1 MRINKYMIQKGI
13 ACFKEYGFRELYIRA
28 SEKLRSQ
35 RISYDK
41 WYQKHKI
48 TEEQK
53 KAQIED
59 VKTWDRKPLVSI
71 CVPLYNTPEGYLK
84 EMIDSVRNQTYP
96 NWQLCLADG
105 SPNEDLKGVIE
116 QSYPNEKRIYY
127 RHLEKNLG
135 IAENTN
141 KAFEMAE
148 GEWISLLDHD
158 DLLAPEALYETLTAA
173 KIAEGKASLVKWKKC
188 VGEVEAVYSDEDKI
202 AEDLTEHFDPH
213 FKPDFN
219 IDLLRTNNYI
229 THLFTV
235 KREIVER
242 VGGFES
248 KYNGAQDFDFIFRC
262 TDAAKAVAHVPRVLY
277 HWRTSAGSTA
287 ENPASK
293 MYAYEA
299 GKLAIED
306 HLKAKGLKGEV
317 SFTRN
322 LGFYRVKYEVMREK
336 LISIII
342 PNKNQIEMLEKCI
355 ISIEKSSYKNYEIII
370 VENNSTEE
378 KTFAYYEKITGKPYM
393 ADATVEGTLSNG
405 NRICVVT
412 WEGLQK
418 GEFNYS
424 AINNY
429 GVTFAKG
436 SYLLF
441 LNNDIEIIT
450 EDWLEELLS
459 HCQREDVGAVGCKLL
474 YPDGTIQHAGVGIGL
489 GGIANSMF
497 VGMDSKYHGY
507 MHRANLQLNYSAVT
521 AACMLVK
528 KEVFQKVEGFEET
541 LAVAYNDIDLCLK
554 IGESGYRIVYTPYAK
569 AYHDE
574 SKSRGKENT
583 PEKQARLAK
592 ESAYMMEKWKD
603 IFEYGD
609 PYYNPNFSKKYM
621 DYRIDRV

>member
-13 ACFKEYGFRELYIRA
+13 ACLKEYGFRELYIRA
-28 SEKLRSQ
+28 VEKLRSQ
-35 RISYDK
+35 KISYDK
-41 WYQKHKI
+41 WYKKHAI
-48 TEEQK
+48 TGEQIR
-53 KAQIED
+53 AQQDD
-59 VKTWDRKPLVSI
+59 VKTWENQPVISI
-71 CVPLYNTPEGYLK
+71 CVPLYKTPEAYLR
-84 EMIDSVRNQTYP
+84 EMIDSVVAQTYP

-105 SPNEDLKGVIE
+105 SPDENLRAVLE
-116 QSYPNEKRIYY
+116 QYYGDEHRISY
-127 RHLEKNLG
+127 RHLDENLG

-141 KAFEMAE
+141 KAFEMAT

-158 DLLAPEALYETLTAA
+158 DILPPEALYETMVAA
-173 KIAEGKASLVKWKKC
+173 GIAEGKASLVKRKKTDA
-188 VGEVEAVYSDEDKI
+188 VIEAVYSDEDKI
-202 AEDLTEHFDPH
+202 SEDLAEHFDPH
-213 FKPDFN
+213 FKPDYN

-262 TDAAKAVAHVPRVLY
+262 TDAAKGVAHVPRILY

-306 HLKAKGLKGEV
+306 HLKAKGLEGEV

-322 LGFYRVKYEVMREK
+322 LGFYRVKYKVNSEE

-342 PNKNQIEMLEKCI
+342 PNKDQAAMLEKCI
-355 ISIEKSSYKNYEIII
+355 ASVLKSTYTHYEVIV
-370 VENNSTEE
+370 VENNSTQAGAF
-378 KTFAYYEKITGKPYM
+378 TYYEKLVGCPYNADEPMEGKL
-393 ADATVEGTLSNG
+393 ANG

-412 WEGLQK
+412 WK
-418 GEFNYS
+418 DFFNYS
-424 AINNY
+424 AINNF
-429 GVTFAKG
+429 GAGFAKG
-436 SYLLF
+436 SYLLL

-450 EDWLEELLS
+450 EDWLEEMLS
-459 HCQREDVGAVGCKLL
+459 HCQREDVAAVGCKLL
-474 YPDGTIQHAGVGIGL
+474 YPDGTIQHAGVGVGL

-497 VGMDSKYHGY
+497 VGMDSKFHGY

-521 AACMLVK
+521 AACMMVK
-528 KEVFQKVEGFEET
+528 KSVFEEVGGLEEELT
-541 LAVAYNDIDLCLK
+541 VAYNDIDLCLK
-554 IGESGYRIVYTPYAK
+554 MGAAGYRIVYTPYAV
-569 AYHDE
+569 ATHYE
-574 SKSRGKENT
+574 SKSRGYENT
-583 PEKQARLAK
+583 PEKQARLKK
-592 ESAYMMEKWKD
+592 ESDYMLEKWAD

-609 PYYNPNFSKKYM
+609 PYYNLNFSKKRM
-621 DYRIDRV
+621 DYTIDRV

>member
-13 ACFKEYGFRELYIRA
+13 ACLKEYGFRELYIRA
-28 SEKLRSQ
+28 AEKLRSQ
-35 RISYDK
+35 KISYDK
-41 WYQKHKI
+41 WYQEHKI

-105 SPNEDLKGVIE
+105 SPNEDLKAVIE
-116 QSYPNEKRIYY
+116 QSYPNEKRICY

-158 DLLAPEALYETLTAA
+158 DLLVPEALYETLTAA

-188 VGEVEAVYSDEDKI
+188 DREVEAVYSDEDKI

-262 TDAAKAVAHVPRVLY
+262 TDAAKAVAHVPRILY

-306 HLKAKGLKGEV
+306 HLKVKGLKGEV

-322 LGFYRVKYEVMREK
+322 LGFYRVKYALEREEF
-336 LISIII
+336 ISIII
-342 PNKNQIEMLEKCI
+342 PNKNQVEMLEKCI
-355 ISIEKSSYKNYEIII
+355 TSVEKSSYKNYEIII
-370 VENNSTEE
+370 IENNSTEE
-378 KTFAYYEKITGKPYM
+378 KTFAYYEKLTGQPYRTDTTM
-393 ADATVEGTLSNG
+393 EGTLSNG
-405 NRICVVT
+405 SRISVVT
-412 WEGLQK
+412 WEGSFK

-436 SYLLF
+436 SYFLF
-441 LNNDIEIIT
+441 LNNDIEVIT
-450 EDWLEELLS
+450 KDWLEELLS

-528 KEVFQKVEGFEET
+528 KGVFEAVGGFEET

-554 IGESGYRIVYTPYAK
+554 IGAAGYRIVYTPYAK

-583 PEKQARLAK
+583 PEKQARLEK
-592 ESAYMMEKWKD
+592 ESTYMLEKWKD
-603 IFEYGD
+603 IFTYGD

-621 DYRIDRV
+621 DYRIDKV

>member
-13 ACFKEYGFRELYIRA
+13 ACLKEYGFRELYIRA
-28 SEKLRSQ
+28 VEKLRSQ
-35 RISYDK
+35 KISYDK

-48 TEEQK
+48 TE
-53 KAQIED
+53 AQIDAQKED
-59 VKTWDRKPLVSI
+59 VKNWKTHPLISI
-71 CVPLYNTPEGYLK
+71 CVPLYSTPEGYLK

-105 SPNEDLKGVIE
+105 SPDEKLEAVIE
-116 QSYPNEKRIYY
+116 KYYSGETRISYC
-127 RHLEKNLG
+127 HLQENLG

-158 DLLAPEALYETLTAA
+158 DLLPPEALYETLVAA
-173 KIAEGKASLVKWKKC
+173 KVAEGKASLINWKQC
-188 VGEVEAVYSDEDKI
+188 AGIVEAVYSDEDKI
-202 AEDLTEHFDPH
+202 SEDLKEHFDPH
-213 FKPDFN
+213 FKPDYN

-229 THLFTV
+229 THFFTV
-235 KREIVER
+235 RREIVEK

-306 HLKAKGLKGEV
+306 HLKAKGLEGEV
-317 SFTRN
+317 SLTRN
-322 LGFYRVKYEVMREK
+322 LGFYRVKYK
-336 LISIII
+336 LVQKPCISIII
-342 PNKNQIEMLEKCI
+342 PNKDQSEMLAKCI
-355 ISIEKSSYKNYEIII
+355 ASIEESTYKNYEVII
-370 VENNSTEE
+370 VENNSAEK
-378 KTFAYYEKITGKPYM
+378 KTFAYYEQLTGQSYTAEIPL
-393 ADATVEGTLSNG
+393 EGKRENG
-405 NRICVVT
+405 TRICVLT
-412 WEGLQK
+412 WK
-418 GEFNYS
+418 SSGEFNYS

-429 GVTFAKG
+429 GAGFAKG
-436 SYLLF
+436 EYLLL

-450 EDWLEELLS
+450 KDWIEEMLS
-459 HCQREDVGAVGCKLL
+459 HCQRADVAAVGCKLL

-507 MHRANLQLNYSAVT
+507 MHRANLQMNYSAVT
-521 AACMLVK
+521 AACMMVK
-528 KEVFQKVEGFEET
+528 RRIFDEVGGLEEELT
-541 LAVAYNDIDLCLK
+541 VAYNDIDLCLK
-554 IGESGYRIVYTPYAK
+554 MGEAGYRIVYTPYAV
-569 AYHDE
+569 AYHHE

-583 PEKQARLAK
+583 PEKKARLQR
-592 ESAYMMEKWKD
+592 ESSYMLAKWKD

-609 PYYNPNFSKKYM
+609 PYYNPNFSKKRM
-621 DYRIDRV
+621 DYTIDRV